1 MKPATEPEKL
11 NHLAGGKDGV
21 GAGGGWVQ
29 PGVLEG
35 KRDSSDF
42 EKEEETIKRKQ
53 KTGREK
59 EGNEKELKLTGSSSS
74 IPLEIPDSD

>member
-29 PGVLEG
+29 PGLLEG

-59 EGNEKELKLTGSSSS
+59 EGNEKELTESSSS
-74 IPLEIPDSD
+74 IPLEIPNSD

>member
-59 EGNEKELKLTGSSSS
+59 EDNEKELTESSSS